1 MFLKVNLKNNSG
13 LTRKIDFNQF
23 NTLFYT
29 VRKYSDI
36 LKLMFDASF
45 RYGYLEMINELV
57 LHNVKNIS
65 LEEKNKR
72 ILWAGGIVNRINKW
86 IDDELLE
93 SPEELAEFCYKNLKF
108 DQ

>member
-1 MFLKVNLKNNSG
+1 
-13 LTRKIDFNQF
+13 
-23 NTLFYT
+23 
-29 VRKYSDI
+29 
-36 LKLMFDASF
+36 
-45 RYGYLEMINELV
+45 MINDLV